1 MSAISSTDLEVA
13 VMTDAQNQ
21 NEKIYLGTMAIARKL
36 LEKDIISEN
45 EYAQID
51 TNFQQ
56 KYAISLSTLFTD
68 IRLIKF
74 GSYGNITH

>member
-1 MSAISSTDLEVA
+1 MNVTSRIDSEVA
-13 VMTDAQNQ
+13 VMTDVQIQ
-21 NEKIYLGTMAIARKL
+21 NETMYLGTMSVAKRL
-36 LEKDIISEN
+36 LEKGIISEN

-56 KYAISLSTLFTD
+56 KYGISLSTLFTD

>member
-1 MSAISSTDLEVA
+1 
-13 VMTDAQNQ
+13 MTEIQIQ
-21 NEKIYLGTMAIARKL
+21 NEKMYLGTMSIAKRL
-36 LEKDIISEN
+36 LEKGIISEN

-51 TNFQQ
+51 TNFQK

-74 GSYGNITH
+74 ESYGNITH